1 MPQDGPV
8 LTDAELAARTDRAVD
23 TAVSAARDHG
33 YRPGTPRVLH
43 DLFSVV
49 VALEPEPVVVR
60 VPTVLPPGLDPAAQ
74 AAQQRREIAV
84 CRWASDA
91 GHPVVR
97 PARPERP
104 VAAGDLSL
112 TFWERLTVVPDG
124 PPDAGASG
132 ATVARLHAALRPCPV
147 ELDWM
152 HPLDDSVAAMLD
164 ALRHDTTHV
173 SPTDCAR
180 ALREW
185 ATILPVLGDEAGCA
199 DRFPG
204 TRPQPVHGDSPAYNV
219 LRTPD
224 GPYDADLEHVCVGP
238 VEWDLTFA
246 GPEVVAAYER
256 AADRPVDAE
265 LLALCEAARLVQL
278 VACFAMVP
286 QQPGLGDGMSPLLEL
301 WRASEPCGGVLG

>member
-1 MPQDGPV
+1 M
-8 LTDAELAARTDRAVD
+8 LTDAELAARTARADRAVA
-23 TAVSAARDHG
+23 TAVPAAGDHD

-60 VPTVLPPGLDPAAQ
+60 VPTVLPPGLDPAGQ
-74 AAQQRREIAV
+74 AAAHR
-84 CRWASDA
+84 
-91 GHPVVR
+91 
-97 PARPERP
+97 
-104 VAAGDLSL
+104 AATTS
-112 TFWERLTVVPDG
+112 
-124 PPDAGASG
+124 
-132 ATVARLHAALRPCPV
+132 V
-147 ELDWM
+147 ELDRM

-164 ALRHDTTHV
+164 ALRHDSTHV
-173 SPTDCAR
+173 SPTDR
-180 ALREW
+180 DSALREW
-185 ATILPVLGDEAGCA
+185 AMILAVLGDEAGCA

-224 GPYDADLEHVCVGP
+224 GPCDADLEHVCVGP
-238 VEWDLTFA
+238 VEWDPTFA

-256 AADRPVDAE
+256 AADRPVHAE
-265 LLALCEAARLVQL
+265 LLALCEEARLVQL